1 MEWIKLTVQQ
11 PQDFKDLFIQ
21 IYKDKNIMRLY
32 NKRDSYIWQFKKQ
45 IFTLINT
52 LEQIKPHVQLDNEI
66 IRTYKE
72 WAKS

>member
-1 MEWIKLTVQQ
+1 
-11 PQDFKDLFIQ
+11 
-21 IYKDKNIMRLY
+21 MRLY